1 MNSPPV
7 KLGTITCAAWA
18 REPVHRLRHEA
29 GAHRSTRCTV
39 EGDGHQGGRTADI
52 QEFADIQN
60 EVIVQPT
67 AAAPLLPRL
76 APEFF
81 PKFTLIADETAIR
94 VLRREKF

>member
-52 QEFADIQN
+52 QN